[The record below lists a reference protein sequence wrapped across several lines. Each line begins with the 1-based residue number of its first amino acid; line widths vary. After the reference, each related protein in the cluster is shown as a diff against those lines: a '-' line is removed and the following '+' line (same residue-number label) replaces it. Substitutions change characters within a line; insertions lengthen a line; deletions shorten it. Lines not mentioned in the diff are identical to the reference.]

1 MIMERLDIQSL
12 DDIKLLVDTFY
23 SKIREDDMLGIIFDQ
38 NIQDRWP
45 EHLAKMYRFWQTIL
59 LEEYTYDGRP
69 FPPHAHLPISKIHFD
84 QWLSL
89 FEATVDDLFAGKKAD
104 EAKWRAQK
112 MAVMFQSK
120 LEYIQNNPD
129 KPLLF

>member
-1 MIMERLDIQSL
+1 MQDIHTL

-23 SKIREDDMLGIIFDQ
+23 SNIREDDLLGIIFQQ

-45 EHLAKMYRFWQTIL
+45 QHLDKMYRFWQTIL

-69 FPPHAHLPISKIHFD
+69 FPPHAHLPIGPVHFQ
-84 QWLSL
+84 QWLAL
-89 FEATVDDLFAGKKAD
+89 FTLTIDGLFQGDKAE

-112 MAVMFQSK
+112 MADVFMNK
-120 LEYIQNNPD
+120 ITYIRDNPD
-129 KPLLF
+129 KPLLL

>member
-1 MIMERLDIQSL
+1 MRDIQHIE
-12 DDIKLLVDTFY
+12 DIKLLVDTFY
-23 SKIREDDMLGIIFDQ
+23 SKIREDEMLGIIFNQ

-45 EHLAKMYRFWQTIL
+45 IHLEKMYRFWQTIL
-59 LEEYTYDGRP
+59 LDEYTYDGRP

-89 FEATVDDLFAGKKAD
+89 FEQTVHSLFKGEKAN
-104 EAKWRAQK
+104 EAIWRAQK
-112 MAVMFQSK
+112 MAMMFESK
-120 LEYIQNNPD
+120 LDYIRNNPD

>member
-1 MIMERLDIQSL
+1 MKDIQ
-12 DDIKLLVDTFY
+12 DIEDIKLLVNTFY
-23 SKIREDDMLGIIFDQ
+23 SKIREDDMLGIIFNQ

-45 EHLAKMYRFWQTIL
+45 IHLEKMYRFWQTIL
-59 LEEYTYDGRP
+59 LDEYTYDGRP

-89 FEATVDDLFAGKKAD
+89 FEQTVQSLFQGEKAN
-104 EAKWRAQK
+104 EAIWRAQK
-112 MAVMFQSK
+112 MAVMFESK
-120 LEYIQNNPD
+120 LDYLRNNPD